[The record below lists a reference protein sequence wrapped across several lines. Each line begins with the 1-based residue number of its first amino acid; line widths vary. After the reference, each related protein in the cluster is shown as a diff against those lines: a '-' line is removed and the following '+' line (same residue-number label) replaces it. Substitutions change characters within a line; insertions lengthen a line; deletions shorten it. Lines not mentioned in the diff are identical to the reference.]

1 VNKAPTDIEMSVRVI
16 IADDH
21 RIVREGLLSLLEKEP
36 NMEVVGQANNGRAT
50 VELAREL
57 KPEVI
62 VMDITM
68 PQLNGIEATRQILA
82 DVPSVRVI
90 ALSMHRDK
98 RFVAG
103 VLAAGATGYLLK
115 DCALEELVQAIRV
128 VTANQTYLSPDIAG
142 IVVQGYMSHLPEAEH
157 SMLFILTARER
168 EVLQLL
174 AEGKTAKEIASALT
188 VSVKTVETHRHRAM
202 NKLDIH
208 TVAELTKYAVREGLT
223 SVEG

>member
-1 VNKAPTDIEMSVRVI
+1 MSVRVI
-16 IADDH
+16 LADDH
-21 RIVREGLLSLLEKEP
+21 RIVREGLHSLLEKEP
-36 NMEVVGQANNGRAT
+36 DMEVVGQADNGQVA

-68 PQLNGIEATRQILA
+68 PRLNGIEATRQILA
-82 DVPSVRVI
+82 GDPSVRVL

-98 RFVAG
+98 RFVAR

-115 DCALEELVQAIRV
+115 DCALEELIRAIRV
-128 VTANQTYLSPDIAG
+128 VIADQTYLSPGMAG
-142 IVVQGYMSHLPEAEH
+142 IVVQGYMSYLPEAEH
-157 SMLFILTARER
+157 SILFVLTARER

-188 VSVKTVETHRHRAM
+188 VSIKTVETHRHRTM
-202 NKLDIH
+202 NKLNIH